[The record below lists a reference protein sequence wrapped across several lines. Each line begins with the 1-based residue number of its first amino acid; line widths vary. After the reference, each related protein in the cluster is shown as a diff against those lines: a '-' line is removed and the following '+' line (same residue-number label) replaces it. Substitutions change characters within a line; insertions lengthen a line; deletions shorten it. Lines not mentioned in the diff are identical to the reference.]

1 MSLDSVIEKESP
13 TFAPDTR
20 LGQMVQTFSTHGG
33 EDFAVTDRKGTL
45 LGIINLR
52 KIRKFIFRSE
62 LYRLYT
68 AEQLMQQPSTVLSV
82 DDTMQTIMDKF
93 QNSDEEVLPVV
104 RANHTFAGFVSK
116 THVYSSYRQL
126 IKDFSQE

>member
-1 MSLDSVIEKESP
+1 M
-13 TFAPDTR
+13 
-20 LGQMVQTFSTHGG
+20 
-33 EDFAVTDRKGTL
+33 
-45 LGIINLR
+45 GIINLR

-68 AEQLMQQPSTVLSV
+68 AEQLMQQPAAVLNV
-82 DDTMQTIMDKF
+82 DDTMQTVMDKF
-93 QNSDEEVLPVV
+93 QGNEAEVLPVL